1 MNTILEL
8 LNSLWGLVSRAVISA
23 FPILNTVIIL
33 GAGLL
38 GMLLYGRWKRNTR
51 DIIVKCIGIAVIL
64 FSGGLLEAVLAGL
77 CLGGCAMLLASRLL
91 DVAEKRRQ
99 PACHRM

>member
-1 MNTILEL
+1 MIRQSVEWNDRCMESRCDKCPASRPAEWREQVLALTAAVTFF
-8 LNSLWGLVSRAVISA
+8 VS
-23 FPILNTVIIL
+23 
-33 GAGLL
+33 
-38 GMLLYGRWKRNTR
+38 
-51 DIIVKCIGIAVIL
+51 GIAVIL

-91 DVAEKRRQ
+91 DAAEKRRQ

>member
-1 MNTILEL
+1 MIRQTMEWNETCLGDRCDRCPGTRPAEWREQVL
-8 LNSLWGLVSRAVISA
+8 ALTAAVTFFVSS
-23 FPILNTVIIL
+23 
-33 GAGLL
+33 
-38 GMLLYGRWKRNTR
+38 
-51 DIIVKCIGIAVIL
+51 IAVNL

-91 DVAEKRRQ
+91 DAAEKRRQ